1 MLTAKEQRQLERYR
15 TFKKEWGDKMDQF
28 EALAS
33 RCKGVTANGQFVEGW
48 NINVDDQI
56 AILEAKR

>member
-28 EALAS
+28 EALVS
-33 RCKGVTANGQFVEGW
+33 HSKGVTANGESIQGW
-48 NINVDDQI
+48 NINVDDEI
-56 AILEAKR
+56 AKLETK